1 MKRLERVFVLILLA
15 IINLHCVKKNTQIT
29 FTKENNRYMWFKN
42 SKIQLKIDDSMGIKV
57 FLNYDSGLLSLTRD
71 REKFPKTTPSHFL
84 VIDGK
89 EIKDFKIIN
98 SDLTDITTKYG
109 NGKRLT
115 LKGIENNRKI
125 EKELNIELYEDYP
138 NIALTSASYKN
149 TGSEELTIEKSYSNY
164 FRIDESLVNPPNKQK
179 GFWTFQG
186 AAYKWGLDF
195 TFELPDNFSRENYL
209 GINDEN
215 RGVGGGIPLINVW
228 CDKCGIAVGHIEP
241 KPAPVCMPVNTQEDK
256 SVEIAVSEKPEKTL
270 KPGEMYNTVNTI
282 LIVHTGDFFNALKP
296 YADIMKQVLP
306 EFKKPPEL
314 AYKNEWCTWGF
325 RRDFTVEKIYN
336 LIPRIKELGIS
347 SIILDD
353 GWFEFNGDWLP
364 TESKFPNTEEDM
376 KKFVRR
382 LHDEGL
388 KAWLWWTPFST
399 VKEGEMSKTH
409 ADWLIKNKDGKIHSS
424 YDLCPAYQPVK
435 EYHKKLVEKFVGEW
449 DFDGFKLDFA
459 RINAAAQCYNPKH
472 NHKSPWESYEQVPD
486 IFRIIYET
494 AASIKPDFLIEYCAC
509 SVPPSIYQMS
519 WFHLPVTSDPRI
531 DQITRRTKM
540 YKALFEP
547 SVPVLEEYCGV
558 LEGPIYELIIGCGG
572 VPGTFSTKLDEYHK
586 KWLKIYQEHIP
597 SKGDYL
603 NLYDIGFDFPEGHVI
618 KKGDS
623 LYYAFYTNPWLGMEK
638 QRRWRFGTE
647 FDAQPDEV
655 FEEAEKQIIK
665 FSGKLNLRGLD
676 KSKIY
681 TIYDYAN
688 NKDLGTVK
696 GADPYINVEFET
708 YLLLKVTAE

>member
-1 MKRLERVFVLILLA
+1 MRRLTLFFIFLT
-15 IINLHCVKKNTQIT
+15 IINIHCVKKIEQIT
-29 FTKENNRYMWFKN
+29 FIRENDGYMWFKN

-57 FLNYDSGLLSLTRD
+57 FLNYGSGLLSLTRS
-71 REKFPKTTPSHFL
+71 REKFPKIAPSHFL
-84 VIDGK
+84 VIDRK
-89 EIKDFKIIN
+89 EIRDFKIMR

-115 LKGIENNRKI
+115 LKGIENERKI
-125 EKELNIELYEDYP
+125 EKEFNIELYEDYP
-138 NIALTSASYKN
+138 NIALTSAFYKN
-149 TGSEELTIEKSYSNY
+149 IGSDELTIEKSYNNY
-164 FRIDESLVNPPNKQK
+164 FQIDESLVNPPNKQK

-195 TFELPDNFSRENYL
+195 AFKLPENFSRENYL

-215 RGVGGGIPLINVW
+215 EGLGGGIPLINVW

-241 KPAPVCMPVNTQEDK
+241 KPTPVYMPVNTKEDQ

-296 YADIMKQVLP
+296 YADIMKQILP
-306 EFKKPPEL
+306 EFKTPPEL

-347 SIILDD
+347 SIILDS
-353 GWFEFNGDWLP
+353 GWFEFNGDWQP
-364 TESKFPNTEEDM
+364 TESKFPNGEEDM
-376 KKFVRR
+376 KKFVKK

-399 VKEGEMSKTH
+399 VKEGEMSKKHT
-409 ADWLIKNKDGKIHSS
+409 DWLIKNKDGKIHNS

-435 EYHKKLVEKFVGEW
+435 AYHKKLVEKFAGEW
-449 DFDGFKLDFA
+449 DFDGFKLDLS
-459 RINAAAQCYNPKH
+459 RINAAARCYNPIH

-486 IFRIIYET
+486 IFRVIYET
-494 AASIKPDFLIEYCAC
+494 ATSIKPDFLIEYCAC
-509 SVPPSIYQMS
+509 SVPPSIYQMP
-519 WFHLPVTSDPRI
+519 WFNLSVTSDPRI

-540 YKALFEP
+540 YKALFE
-547 SVPVLEEYCGV
+547 SSIPVLEEYCGV

-572 VPGTFSTKLDEYHK
+572 VPGTFSTKLDEYHE

-597 SKGDYL
+597 SNGDYL

-618 KKGDS
+618 KKGGS
-623 LYYAFYTNPWLGMEK
+623 LYYAFYTNPWLSMEK
-638 QRRWRFGTE
+638 RRRWRFGTE
-647 FDAQPDEV
+647 FDAQLKGAL
-655 FEEAEKQIIK
+655 EEAEKQIIK

-681 TIYDYAN
+681 GIYDYAN
-688 NKDLGTVK
+688 NKDLGTIK
-696 GADPYINVEFET
+696 GTEPYINVDFET
-708 YLLLKVTAE
+708 YLLLKVTSE